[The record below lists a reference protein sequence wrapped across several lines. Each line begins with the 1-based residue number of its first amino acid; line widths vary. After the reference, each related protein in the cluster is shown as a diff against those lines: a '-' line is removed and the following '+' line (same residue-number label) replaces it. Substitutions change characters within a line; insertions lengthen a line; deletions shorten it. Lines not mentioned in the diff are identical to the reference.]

1 MALMPRA
8 GSGCTKEQKCKF
20 PLLFPPSLPQRACG
34 SEIAKSAY
42 LVFSLPFHLRRRRS
56 HHPHSTYV
64 GTSLLNVPCCDKPL
78 LNRSLSGSRGDFPI
92 FISTTGQT
100 EEYRSKHGD
109 ASARP
114 SCTLLPWPPSEH
126 RVVQWNSGRKC
137 KGDAAMRPRHP
148 VGWEHR
154 NSGR

>member
-20 PLLFPPSLPQRACG
+20 PSSSLPPSASVRLRNRQISLSCLLPP
-34 SEIAKSAY
+34 
-42 LVFSLPFHLRRRRS
+42 FSPPPPPKPSSPFDVR
-56 HHPHSTYV
+56 
-64 GTSLLNVPCCDKPL
+64 TSLLNVPCCDKPL

-100 EEYRSKHGD
+100 EEYRSKHGV

-114 SCTLLPWPPSEH
+114 SCILLPWPPSEH